1 MGTHWAS
8 LGHTWVL
15 ILACHITH
23 PSTHF
28 PPNCKHSLSTHDS
41 VLIEGWGHVWIKR
54 FAHSRSSRS
63 IDMKYK
69 CTFCLDYTVTRL
81 CLPSSGF
88 PPLSTYFTS
97 SSSPVMQQHGPETP
111 AESFFFFFV
120 GVLVT
125 YLLGWKQQGLDAGV
139 DPWTWPLAALWP
151 HLTSPS
157 LYFLICNSG
166 IIWPTL

>member
-41 VLIEGWGHVWIKR
+41 VPIEGWGHVWIKR

-111 AESFFFFFV
+111 AESFFFFFC
-120 GVLVT
+120 GRAGDIPPRMEAAGSGCWRWSMDLASCCSVT
-125 YLLGWKQQGLDAGV
+125 SLNLSKSLL
-139 DPWTWPLAALWP
+139 P
-151 HLTSPS
+151 HL
-157 LYFLICNSG
+157 
-166 IIWPTL
+166 